1 MNQFYFYHITK
12 NQNTHVQLEQNSVI
26 WETCLR
32 KIIFSENTQNAN
44 SGLEFYKDEQ
54 ALIFILEILC
64 GLQSKVIGETEIFG
78 QFKKFLESV
87 EAKQVSFFQNQQLL
101 QFLLKEV
108 KDIRDKHMTKL
119 GTNSYGSLIRKKC
132 QHEKKISLLGYGQL
146 AQKILPWVSENRDVQ
161 IHVRNLNKYKNKE
174 NLNLKDLNQSEFYS
188 TLIIAAPIETSALL
202 EKIRNSP
209 LVTQVI
215 DCRGLDADFQSLKGQ
230 LNSAI
235 ELVEL
240 SDLFASL
247 EVQQDK
253 MKKFI
258 PIVKQEI
265 KERAEAFYM
274 KLYHRPLG
282 WEDLCG

>member
-1 MNQFYFYHITK
+1 MTK
-12 NQNTHVQLEQNSVI
+12 NQNDHVQPEQNSVI

-32 KIIFSENTQNAN
+32 KIIFSEKTQNAN
-44 SGLEFYKDEQ
+44 SNLEFYKDEQ

-87 EAKQVSFFQNQQLL
+87 EGQQVLFFRNQQLR

-108 KDIRDKHMTKL
+108 KDIREKHINKL

-132 QHEKKISLLGYGQL
+132 QHEKSISLIGFGQL
-146 AQKILPWVSENRDVQ
+146 AKKILPWVSDHRDVR
-161 IHVRNLNKYKNKE
+161 IHVRNLSKYE
-174 NLNLKDLNQSEFYS
+174 NNEKLNLQDLNQSEFNS
-188 TLIIAAPIETSALL
+188 TLIIAAPIEAKLL
-202 EKIRNSP
+202 IKKIKNLP
-209 LVTQVI
+209 NIHKVI
-215 DCRGLDADFQSLKGQ
+215 DCRGLDAEFKSLKGQ
-230 LNSAI
+230 INSSV

-240 SDLFASL
+240 SDLFSIL
-247 EVQQDK
+247 ENQQDN

-258 PIVKQEI
+258 PIVKKEI